1 MKYLNSKKMKY
12 LIYMLSVI
20 VLIFVV
26 FNIYITIQI
35 HKELVKEVN
44 NPGRWP
50 AGSYIYDPE
59 IGFDF
64 APNVSEPIQNGSFYV
79 KSHRLGY
86 RIGEQED
93 AVSCKSGGILS
104 LGCSFTYGDEVNAGV
119 TFTQLIADGLD
130 LPAYNYGVCSF
141 SYTHAL
147 LKAQKLKD
155 EGVLDKL
162 QPKYVILGCWKG
174 LPRRSRSP
182 FPPTASKKL
191 PLAAAYI
198 DKDGEDLNIH
208 SPFKIQYI
216 FNMMEMYRREGIELS
231 FKKFIKIFILAPRYL
246 YLRLINNRLYQEH
259 KARQSEVTDY
269 DIYDFYFTGI
279 KSLFSAYQTRV
290 IVLFMPTSPNEH
302 PNEALKKAI
311 AKHPDFIFV
320 DGQQALKKYDTPVR
334 DYRGKHPQPAAHMA
348 YARGT
353 IGLIRTSQ
361 AAY

>member
-1 MKYLNSKKMKY
+1 MKYLNSKKLKY

-20 VLIFVV
+20 VLIFVI

-35 HKELVKEVN
+35 HKELVKEVT

-64 APNVSEPIQNGSFYV
+64 APNVSGLIKNGRFYV

-93 AVSCKSGGILS
+93 AVSYQSGGILS
-104 LGCSFTYGDEVNAGV
+104 LGCSFTYGDEVDAGD
-119 TFTQLIADGLD
+119 TFTQLIADGLE
-130 LPAYNYGVCSF
+130 LPAYNYGICSF

-155 EGVLDKL
+155 QGVLGKL
-162 QPKYVILGCWKG
+162 QPKYVILGCWNG
-174 LPRRSRSP
+174 LPSRSRSP
-182 FPPTASKKL
+182 FPPIASKKL
-191 PLAAAYI
+191 PLAVAYI
-198 DKDGEDLNIH
+198 DKDGEDINIH

-216 FNMMEMYRREGIELS
+216 FNMRETYRKEGIELS

-246 YLRLINNRLYQEH
+246 YLRLINNRLYQEY

-269 DIYDFYFTGI
+269 EVYDFYFTGI
-279 KSLFSAYQTRV
+279 KSLFSAYQTRI
-290 IVLFMPTSPNEH
+290 IVLFMPTSPKEH
-302 PNEALKKAI
+302 PNKALKKAI
-311 AKHPDFIFV
+311 AKHPDIIFV
-320 DGQQALKKYDTPVR
+320 DGQQALKKYNIPAR
-334 DYRGKHPQPAAHMA
+334 DYKGIHPRPAAHMA
-348 YARGT
+348 YARGA